1 VRRLF
6 RLVVRPPAVEQE
18 IDAEISFHLEEEA
31 RARMALGDDPDTAM
45 AEARKRFG
53 NLKATRAALARID
66 RERRMQQ
73 RRASRFADLMQDVG
87 YAFRGFRRQPGFA
100 LMVILTLGL
109 GIGANATMFGVVDR
123 LLLRPPAFLEHP
135 DRAGRVYIRRP
146 LPDGAERIDNNISYR
161 RYRELSAA
169 RSFEAAAAFYDDQE
183 HVVGSGESA
192 RQMDVSLV
200 SASFWPMFEVS
211 PVLGRFFGE
220 EEDRTPGGSPVVVL
234 GYGFWQ
240 SEFAGD
246 PAVIGKQLLV
256 GPRAYTVIGVAPDG
270 FNGMSTRR
278 VAAYIPITAG
288 AHEEF
293 GDRYFTTHNI
303 SWLEMLARRKAGVSA
318 EAADADVTLT
328 FQQSLAAQPEYRPE
342 TLARSRA

>member
-1 VRRLF
+1 MRRLF

-123 LLLRPPAFLEHP
+123 LLLRPPAFLKHP

-161 RYRELSAA
+161 RYQELAAA

-200 SASFWPMFEVS
+200 SASFWPMFEVV
-211 PVLGRFFGE
+211 PALGRFFGE

-293 GDRYFTTHNI
+293 GDR
-303 SWLEMLARRKAGVSA
+303 
-318 EAADADVTLT
+318 
-328 FQQSLAAQPEYRPE
+328 
-342 TLARSRA
+342 